1 MGRMKAYTYSYRSAD
16 GFDSPGA
23 LIERRRRIRVYS
35 WLYSLAARYPMVL
48 GVLRKFVAKVRHI
61 LSPGDATRSTAL
73 LAYATVLLVA
83 AGCASQAV
91 GDPSDPNGSLEWVE
105 ADLDLDPPENGF
117 QIEIPG
123 SMIESGDDIEWC
135 EVVELPG
142 RPTDVYYVNSIEAAM
157 TGYGHYLRVSAMLP
171 GSETEANAAVGDR
184 VLCQRAGEVFGEE
197 LTDVINTQHL
207 YDEVRFPEGVGKVF
221 WGGQKVVIDHHYYN
235 DSEEAVPAKVKI
247 NFHLAA
253 AEEIRTIAHTA
264 AFENLTI
271 YTPPNGESSHLGE
284 CSVTRGI
291 LVSGLA
297 RQTNRWGTS
306 FTVWFSG
313 GRRDGER
320 IWTSTQWDRDTR
332 YEFPD
337 GPVALEPG
345 EGFRFQCDYRN
356 PMDEELQFGVNA
368 TDEVCVLHP
377 TYWSAYEGEEVEDQ
391 SCLLFF
397 VGEDGIAR
405 KEE

>member
-1 MGRMKAYTYSYRSAD
+1 ML
-16 GFDSPGA
+16 F
-23 LIERRRRIRVYS
+23 
-35 WLYSLAARYPMVL
+35 
-48 GVLRKFVAKVRHI
+48 VRHTSRRAGAI
-61 LSPGDATRSTAL
+61 RDATLPAL
-73 LAYATVLLVA
+73 LLPFLVT
-83 AGCASQAV
+83 AGCYSGAI
-91 GDPSDPNGSLEWVE
+91 GDPSDPDSSLEWVE
-105 ADLDLDPPENGF
+105 AELDLAPPENGF

-123 SMIESGDDIEWC
+123 SMIEVGDDIEWC
-135 EVVELPG
+135 EVVALPG
-142 RPTDVYYVNSIEAAM
+142 EPDDIYHVDSIESAM
-157 TGYGHYLRVSAMLP
+157 TPHGHYLRVNAALP
-171 GSETEANAAVGDR
+171 GSETEANARVGER
-184 VLCQRAGEVFGEE
+184 VICQRAGEVFGEE
-197 LTDVINTQHL
+197 LFDVINTQHQ

-221 WGGQKVVIDHHYYN
+221 SGGQKIVVDHHYYN

-247 NFHLAA
+247 NFHLAS
-253 AEEIRTIAHTA
+253 EKEVRTVAHTA

-271 YTPPNGESSHLGE
+271 YTPPRGESSHLGE
-284 CSVTRGI
+284 CSVTRDI

-297 RQTNRWGTS
+297 RQTNRWGTD

-313 GRRDGER
+313 GERDGER

-332 YEFPD
+332 YEFPR
-337 GPVALEPG
+337 GPVALAPG

-356 PMDEELQFGVNA
+356 PRDEELRFGVNA
-368 TDEVCVLHP
+368 TDEVCVLRP